1 MLHLHLLQT
10 QKFKLI
16 SDGMM
21 TWLTTVKR
29 SVPEFRTARRGRA
42 QMERSIRVLQPVIK
56 RPALKHW
63 SQRIRKT
70 AFIRSSRGKSGVF
83 ACTF

>member
-16 SDGMM
+16 SAGMM
-21 TWLTTVKR
+21 TWFTTVKR

-42 QMERSIRVLQPVIK
+42 QMGRSTRVL
-56 RPALKHW
+56 
-63 SQRIRKT
+63 
-70 AFIRSSRGKSGVF
+70 
-83 ACTF
+83 